1 MAQVRSIYDL
11 ITIAILHL
19 YNLYLHHII
28 YTAHKNPD
36 RSGKRTPM
44 DQAAKSRI
52 MSHEYKSNE
61 GKATDWSKRAQRAA
75 DRNEYHARQSG
86 SQQESESGW
95 WCVIL

>member
-1 MAQVRSIYDL
+1 
-11 ITIAILHL
+11 
-19 YNLYLHHII
+19 
-28 YTAHKNPD
+28 
-36 RSGKRTPM
+36 M
-44 DQAAKSRI
+44 DQEAKSRI

-61 GKATDWSKRAQRAA
+61 GKSTAWSERAQRAA